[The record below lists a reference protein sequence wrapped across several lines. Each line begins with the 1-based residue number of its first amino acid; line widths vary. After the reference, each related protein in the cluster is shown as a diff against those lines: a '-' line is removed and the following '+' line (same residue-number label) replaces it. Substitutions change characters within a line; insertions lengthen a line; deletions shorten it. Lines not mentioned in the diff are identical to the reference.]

1 MSPSIEEYQARL
13 NDLENEINELKKEK
27 VKCEIGLS
35 QEEKRNQD
43 SNLIAALNNRI
54 TSVNH
59 AITELRKEKN
69 RLEADAKVSSLQGNS
84 FTISCI
90 YHIHASTEI
99 FSTR

>member
-13 NDLENEINELKKEK
+13 NDLKNEINELKKEK

-69 RLEADAKVSSLQGNS
+69 RLLEADAKASSLQGNS

-90 YHIHASTEI
+90 YMLPLR
-99 FSTR
+99 FFLL